1 VEPGIWGPE
10 LEDILNRAP
19 ETLAAARAYT
29 CGHFP
34 QSFEHS
40 SVGGWVVTR
49 GAGQNSTYYGKIEDI
64 LYALEMVYPGGV
76 ITTPLYPRSATG
88 PDFRQILTGSEG
100 TFGVVTSVTLRVFRH
115 LSKATRRFACLFK
128 TWEDALDAYR
138 EVMQSE
144 VGFPSVFRLSDPEE
158 TDVAMRTYHIHS
170 TPADTILRALGYA
183 PMQRCLLLGTSGG
196 EEDHARLV
204 ANKVN
209 AVCRRKHAFPL
220 TPFRVVQSWEKSRFT
235 DPFLREDLADFGI
248 LIDTLECAVPWS
260 RLQEVHESV
269 RKVVKARPQTVCM
282 THLSHAYPQGAN
294 LYFIFIARMTDIS
307 EYLTLQYS
315 VLEAIQK
322 SGAAMSH
329 HHGIGKQTAPWLE
342 KQIGAPCMDVLRV
355 LKAHFDPRGVLNPG
369 GTLGLDM
376 TSEQAGKNWGIV
388 KAEKTRSAGKAEL
401 EKKLQEKRRKYE

>member
-1 VEPGIWGPE
+1 
-10 LEDILNRAP
+10 
-19 ETLAAARAYT
+19 
-29 CGHFP
+29 
-34 QSFEHS
+34 
-40 SVGGWVVTR
+40 
-49 GAGQNSTYYGKIEDI
+49 
-64 LYALEMVYPGGV
+64 
-76 ITTPLYPRSATG
+76 
-88 PDFRQILTGSEG
+88 
-100 TFGVVTSVTLRVFRH
+100 
-115 LSKATRRFACLFK
+115 
-128 TWEDALDAYR
+128 
-138 EVMQSE
+138 
-144 VGFPSVFRLSDPEE
+144 
-158 TDVAMRTYHIHS
+158 
-170 TPADTILRALGYA
+170 
-183 PMQRCLLLGTSGG
+183 
-196 EEDHARLV
+196 
-204 ANKVN
+204 
-209 AVCRRKHAFPL
+209 
-220 TPFRVVQSWEKSRFT
+220 
-235 DPFLREDLADFGI
+235 
-248 LIDTLECAVPWS
+248 VPWS

-388 KAEKTRSAGKAEL
+388 KAGKTRSAGKAEL